1 MTGTNS
7 WDVDLAAI
15 REGRR
20 SGLLHGYFGTSDN
33 RQSPIL
39 SRFRELAGLTVVLL
53 ISPDEYCE
61 NVTSTLVRVLPL
73 IVTLEPRTSFF
84 KGLRTDE
91 RRDQFQQAR

>member
-7 WDVDLAAI
+7 WDVDLPRFA
-15 REGRR
+15 READPACCTVI
-20 SGLLHGYFGTSDN
+20 LVLSDN